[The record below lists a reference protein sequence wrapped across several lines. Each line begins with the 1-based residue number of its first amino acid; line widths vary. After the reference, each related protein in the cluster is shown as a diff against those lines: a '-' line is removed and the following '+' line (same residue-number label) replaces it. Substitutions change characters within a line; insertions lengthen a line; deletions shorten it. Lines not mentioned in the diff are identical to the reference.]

1 MFDKKL
7 FIRITK
13 DNKKIRSY
21 FDIVKLYLI
30 EIRKKDKRRTRK
42 KIKSKS

>member
-7 FIRITK
+7 LIRISK
-13 DNKKIRSY
+13 DKKQFRSY
-21 FDIVKLYLI
+21 FDLVKQYLI

-42 KIKSKS
+42 KIRST